1 MKAIE
6 KGMSANQINDI
17 LQDKLEE
24 AIKHKSYTQVWEI
37 YGEAYMAFRLGAI
50 RRFQYDK
57 LWSKAY
63 PILVNIELVP
73 KNEGDTSMNDK
84 DILKILALQLLIY
97 AAEVVGV
104 TFLFLGGLWL
114 FGLIAELVI
123 KYVPLPITLIV
134 GVAVIVLMLS
144 LPYIGRPP
152 KRVIMGYRSTM
163 ERR

>member
-57 LWSKAY
+57 LWSTAY

-73 KNEGDTSMNDK
+73 KNE
-84 DILKILALQLLIY
+84 
-97 AAEVVGV
+97 
-104 TFLFLGGLWL
+104 
-114 FGLIAELVI
+114 
-123 KYVPLPITLIV
+123 
-134 GVAVIVLMLS
+134 
-144 LPYIGRPP
+144 
-152 KRVIMGYRSTM
+152 
-163 ERR
+163 RRHINE